1 MKRNRK
7 MPKSKKFKPL
17 RIFSK
22 SNIVIVIL
30 AALGIQTYPNLT
42 NNQMAKSDSSDYT
55 TDDTSDSATVIEN
68 QIANNINS
76 RIPFQIN
83 FTNNNII
90 IKVPKIDIFSF
101 TRNYVPNTLAV
112 LKSIKNTKLPTS
124 AKNVKF
130 LVGDDAQ
137 IFSVSAIKK
146 ANFSA
151 KEIKEFGTSG
161 TASEITAKTYQNYY
175 QQYIVPKILK

>member
-1 MKRNRK
+1 

-83 FTNNNII
+83 FTDNNII

-101 TRNYVPNTLAV
+101 TRNYV
-112 LKSIKNTKLPTS
+112 
-124 AKNVKF
+124 
-130 LVGDDAQ
+130 
-137 IFSVSAIKK
+137 
-146 ANFSA
+146 
-151 KEIKEFGTSG
+151 
-161 TASEITAKTYQNYY
+161 
-175 QQYIVPKILK
+175 